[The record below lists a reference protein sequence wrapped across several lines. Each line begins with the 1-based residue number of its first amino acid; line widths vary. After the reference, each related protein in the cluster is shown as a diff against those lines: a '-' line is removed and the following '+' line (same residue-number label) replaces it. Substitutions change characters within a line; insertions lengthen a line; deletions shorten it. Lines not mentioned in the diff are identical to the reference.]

1 MKLLVL
7 GAAVS
12 GKAAAGLGRRLGH
25 DVTVYDRAPEA
36 VAGLG
41 GEIAVR
47 SGPWNPAVLTGID
60 LVVTSPGIPP
70 HAPPIRDVADAG
82 IPLWSEMEFA
92 ARQLTAPYAAVTGT
106 NGKTTVVTAAAA
118 MLEAQGLRV
127 VVAGNIGRALSDV
140 TDAAWDAV
148 VIEASSFQLRFTE
161 RFHPRAA
168 AILNVAP
175 DHLDWHGTFAAYS
188 EAKQRIYANQTPDD
202 VLVYDAD
209 DPGAIAAVAAAPSRR
224 VPVSGRRV
232 PLHGNGRD
240 GDVLRID
247 AMTVP
252 SPDLDAAFTMDLVAA
267 ATLAAALGAGKDA
280 IEVVVKGF
288 APALHRRTVVGVW
301 DGISWVDDS
310 KATNPHSAVAA
321 AAAYPSVVLIAGG
334 RNKDLDLSP
343 LAAVASVRHIIGI
356 GEAAA
361 ELAAAVEAAR
371 YTGAADLEEA
381 VAVAD
386 AIAVSGDTVLLA
398 PGCASFDMFESYAH
412 RGDEFARIVRATKG
426 ADDGR

>member
-1 MKLLVL
+1 
-7 GAAVS
+7 
-12 GKAAAGLGRRLGH
+12 
-25 DVTVYDRAPEA
+25 
-36 VAGLG
+36 
-41 GEIAVR
+41 
-47 SGPWNPAVLTGID
+47 
-60 LVVTSPGIPP
+60 
-70 HAPPIRDVADAG
+70 
-82 IPLWSEMEFA
+82 
-92 ARQLTAPYAAVTGT
+92 
-106 NGKTTVVTAAAA
+106 
-118 MLEAQGLRV
+118 MLEAQGRRAV
-127 VVAGNIGRALSDV
+127 AAGNIGRALSDV
-140 TDAAWDAV
+140 ADTAWDAV

-175 DHLDWHGTFAAYS
+175 DHLDWHGTLAAYS

-209 DPGAIAAVAAAPSRR
+209 DPGAIAAVAAATSWR

-247 AMTVP
+247 TMTVP
-252 SPDLDAAFTMDLVAA
+252 SPDLDTAFTMDLVAA

-288 APALHRRTVVGVW
+288 APAPHRRTVVGVW
-301 DGISWVDDS
+301 DGIAWIDDS

-321 AAAYPSVVLIAGG
+321 AAAHPSVVLIAGG

-343 LAAVASVRHIIGI
+343 LAAVPSVRHIIGI
-356 GEAAA
+356 GEASA
-361 ELAAAVEAAR
+361 ELAAAVPPSR
-371 YTGAADLEEA
+371 YTGAADLDEA

-386 AIAVSGDTVLLA
+386 TIAVSGDTVLLA
-398 PGCASFDMFESYAH
+398 PGCASFDMFTSYAH
-412 RGDEFARIVRATKG
+412 RGDEFARIVRARKG